1 MLRKNISWGVK
12 LYMLITQFDIDSY
25 LPRSNVGDDKL
36 YFEVELVQLM
46 KQNTCQ
52 EEVNNEGV
60 LKMDIVEFRN

>member
-1 MLRKNISWGVK
+1 MIIK
-12 LYMLITQFDIDSY
+12 LYMLINRFKEDAY

-52 EEVNNEGV
+52 EEVNDKGV
-60 LKMDIVEFRN
+60 LKMDIVIFHNQDS